1 MEFLGVGD
9 LHFRKLDNII
19 PDASHKIAQCLHR
32 VLGYALNH
40 GVQTII
46 FYGDVCEFPRLD
58 YKSEVALYSVLLD
71 QRYKDLDLRFILGNH
86 DFEEDGSHSLEVMQV
101 IAKACQVNSKV
112 YTQAQRVKLEGEK
125 FKMLP
130 YPFTDTESSCIN
142 VGHFEI
148 KGSLRDN
155 GRVIEEG
162 VETDHYGVMG
172 HLHTNHKVRNFH
184 YSGTLYQTN
193 FGEAENKFF
202 HHCKVQDGKLKV
214 ANVPF
219 ESPWVLRNVKITSPE
234 DANQIERSDR
244 VLYKLFVKN
253 GVDLDVEGLLA
264 KYPNIVKSNFFKTKQ
279 ELQLMVS
286 EGWKLDKDLIEQS
299 VAVIDER
306 AVVRKWLGAKL
317 DQKQVKRGIQILDS
331 LQR

>member
-1 MEFLGVGD
+1 M
-9 LHFRKLDNII
+9 
-19 PDASHKIAQCLHR
+19 
-32 VLGYALNH
+32 LGYALNH
-40 GVQTII
+40 GVQTVL

-71 QRYKDLDLRFILGNH
+71 SRYKDLDLRFILGNH

-101 IAKACQVNSKV
+101 IAKARKVNFTV
-112 YTQAQRVKLEGEK
+112 YTKAQKVKLEGER
-125 FKMLP
+125 FNMLP
-130 YPFTDTESSCIN
+130 YPFTDTEANCIN
-142 VGHFEI
+142 VGHFET

-155 GRVIEEG
+155 GKVIEDG
-162 VETDHYGVMG
+162 VETDHHGVMG
-172 HLHTNHKVRNFH
+172 HLHTNHKVRNFW

-193 FGEAENKFF
+193 FGESEKKFF
-202 HHCKVQDGKLKV
+202 HHCKVRDGKIKV
-214 ANVPF
+214 SNVPF
-219 ESPWVLRNVKITSPE
+219 EAPWVLRNVKVNTPE
-234 DANQIERSDR
+234 DVQDLEKDGRI
-244 VLYKLFVKN
+244 LYKLFVKN
-253 GVDLDVEGLLA
+253 GVDIDIEALMT

-286 EGWKLDKDLIEQS
+286 DGWKLDKDLIEQS

-306 AVVRKWLGAKL
+306 EVVRKWLGAKL